1 MGHFSSLLARRFDH
15 PKKPLIGK
23 SFSGAKYIAPMSLRG
38 TFETCRL
45 RQAMSG
51 FWGKTEVIYSR
62 RAFRILTL
70 LGHRRSPNPFDSAA
84 NVFKGTRLG
93 RDNCAHL

>member
-38 TFETCRL
+38 TFETRRCVK
-45 RQAMSG
+45 QCPGSG
-51 FWGKTEVIYSR
+51 AKR
-62 RAFRILTL
+62 
-70 LGHRRSPNPFDSAA
+70 
-84 NVFKGTRLG
+84 K
-93 RDNCAHL
+93 